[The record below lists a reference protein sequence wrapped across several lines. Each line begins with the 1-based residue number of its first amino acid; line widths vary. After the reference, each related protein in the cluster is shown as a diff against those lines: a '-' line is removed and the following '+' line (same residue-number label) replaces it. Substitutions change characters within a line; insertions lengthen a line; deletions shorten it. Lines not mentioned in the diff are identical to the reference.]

1 MYRKTV
7 HGYRESGE
15 KNVDEADF
23 DGKQIEIIE
32 KKRSGAFESIQ
43 LLNSVRFF
51 FQLQVEIAWESK
63 F

>member
-1 MYRKTV
+1 MK
-7 HGYRESGE
+7 
-15 KNVDEADF
+15 KNVAEADF

-51 FQLQVEIAWESK
+51 SNYKSKLRVEVLN
-63 F
+63 

>member
-51 FQLQVEIAWESK
+51 SNYKSKLRVEVLN
-63 F
+63 